1 MDLYLSLESYDNLE
15 LESGIGAL
23 KVFRLRSPLQLEV
36 FLFLGKVS
44 LILWMAFML
53 LICPFKDDFGVLR
66 YFFAIIIF
74 IVIWVYS
81 SLFYFY

>member
-1 MDLYLSLESYDNLE
+1 MDLYLSLESYDNFE

-44 LILWMAFML
+44 LILRMAFML
-53 LICPFKDDFGVLR
+53 LICPFKDDFRVLR

-74 IVIWVYS
+74 IVVWVYS